1 MKLASAAVLC
11 ITILCSATI
20 TTVALPAT
28 GRPTAA
34 VPSAQLSPAAAH
46 PAALPCTDP
55 RPSPPSQ
62 QAENVI
68 LFTLDGLRWQEVFGG
83 VDEALMTEEAGGVED
98 LDVTREDFWRP
109 APEES
114 RRAIMPFLWDV
125 IAPAGQVFG
134 NVWRGS
140 EMLVTNG
147 RNFSYPCYHEM
158 LGGFPDESIDSNAKR
173 LNSNPNVLE
182 WIASQPGFEGRV
194 AAFAAWD
201 VFPYIL
207 NEPRAGIPVNAGWEL
222 LDDVPLTPRQELLN
236 DLMRTS
242 LHESEDVRSD
252 ELTFFAALE
261 YLEKEQPRVLF
272 VSLDGTDAGSHA
284 RRYHDYLSYARMGDE
299 YVRLLWEK
307 AQSIEQY
314 AGKTTLIFTVDHGRG
329 DPPDEWRGH
338 GADYEG
344 SEQIWLSAMGPGT
357 AALGERADVA
367 TLTESQVAATIAA
380 LLGLDY
386 GAAVPQAASPI
397 DALLR

>member
-1 MKLASAAVLC
+1 MNLPSTKVFCLVVLSGVALSSASMSSAVLP
-11 ITILCSATI
+11 LVPRS
-20 TTVALPAT
+20 LPA
-28 GRPTAA
+28 P
-34 VPSAQLSPAAAH
+34 
-46 PAALPCTDP
+46 
-55 RPSPPSQ
+55 Q
-62 QAENVI
+62 QAENVL
-68 LFTLDGLRWQEVFGG
+68 LFTLDGLRWQEVFAGT
-83 VDEALMTEEAGGVED
+83 DEALLTEEAGGVED
-98 LDVTREDFWRP
+98 LDATREEFWRP
-109 APEES
+109 TPEKS
-114 RRAIMPFLWDV
+114 RSAVMPFLWDTMV
-125 IAPAGQVFG
+125 PAGQIFG

-158 LGGFPDESIDSNAKR
+158 LAGFPDERIDSNAKT

-182 WIASQPGFEGRV
+182 WIAAQPGFEGRV

-236 DLMRTS
+236 DLMRTG
-242 LHESEDVRSD
+242 LRESGDVRSD

-261 YLEKEQPRVLF
+261 YMEKEQPRVLF

-299 YVRLLWEK
+299 YARMLWEK

-329 DPPDEWRGH
+329 DPPDQWRGH
-338 GADYEG
+338 GADYAG
-344 SEQIWLSAMGPGT
+344 SEKIWLAAMGPGT
-357 AALGERADVA
+357 SAMGERTNVA

-386 GAAVPQAASPI
+386 GSAVPQAAPPI
-397 DALLR
+397 AELLR

>member
-1 MKLASAAVLC
+1 MKLTSAAAVCAALLC
-11 ITILCSATI
+11 LTTTTTAT
-20 TTVALPAT
+20 P
-28 GRPTAA
+28 PTAA
-34 VPSAQLSPAAAH
+34 SPSPALPGTVPSIGPESSH
-46 PAALPCTDP
+46 PA
-55 RPSPPSQ
+55 Q

-83 VDEALMTEEAGGVED
+83 ADEALLTEDAGGVED
-98 LDVTREDFWRP
+98 LEATRAEFWRP
-109 APEES
+109 TPEES

-125 IAPAGQVFG
+125 IAPSGQIFG
-134 NVWRGS
+134 NAWRGS

-158 LGGFPDESIDSNAKR
+158 LGGFPDERIDSNAKQ
-173 LNSNPNVLE
+173 LNPNPNVLE
-182 WIASQPGFEGRV
+182 WIAAQPGFKGRV
-194 AAFAAWD
+194 AAFTAWD

-222 LDDVPLTPRQELLN
+222 LDDTPLTPRQDLLN

-242 LHESEDVRSD
+242 LRESEGVRSD

-261 YLEKEQPRVLF
+261 YLEKEKPRVLF

-284 RRYHDYLSYARMGDE
+284 RDYHDYLSYARMGDE
-299 YVRLLWEK
+299 YARMLWRK
-307 AQSIEQY
+307 AESLEQY

-344 SEQIWLSAMGPGT
+344 SEKIWLAAMGPGT
-357 AALGERADVA
+357 AALGERTSVA
-367 TLTESQVAATIAA
+367 TLTESQIAATIAA

-397 DALLR
+397 EALLR

>member
-1 MKLASAAVLC
+1 MKLTSATVLC
-11 ITILCSATI
+11 LVVISSIAMFS
-20 TTVALPAT
+20 VALPVALH
-28 GRPTAA
+28 
-34 VPSAQLSPAAAH
+34 PSAPA
-46 PAALPCTDP
+46 
-55 RPSPPSQ
+55 Q
-62 QAENVI
+62 QAENVL
-68 LFTLDGLRWQEVFGG
+68 LFTLDGLRWQEVFAGA
-83 VDEALMTEEAGGVED
+83 DEALVTEVAGGVED
-98 LDVTREDFWRP
+98 LDATREEFWRP
-109 APEES
+109 TPEER
-114 RRAIMPFLWDV
+114 RRAVMPFLWDV
-125 IAPAGQVFG
+125 IVPSGQIFG

-140 EMLVTNG
+140 EMRVTNE

-158 LGGFPDESIDSNAKR
+158 LGGFPDERIDSNAKQ
-173 LNSNPNVLE
+173 LNPNPNVLE
-182 WIASQPGFEGRV
+182 WIAAQPGFEGRV

-222 LDDVPLTPRQELLN
+222 LEDAPLTPRQELLN

-242 LHESEDVRSD
+242 LRESEGVLNDLMRTSLRESEGVRSD

-299 YVRLLWEK
+299 YVRMLWTK
-307 AQSIEQY
+307 AQSMEQY

-338 GADYEG
+338 GADYSG
-344 SEQIWLSAMGPGT
+344 SEMIWLAAMGPGT
-357 AALGERADVA
+357 ATLGERTDVA
-367 TLTESQVAATIAA
+367 ALTESQVAATIAA

-386 GAAVPQAASPI
+386 GAAVPQAAAPI